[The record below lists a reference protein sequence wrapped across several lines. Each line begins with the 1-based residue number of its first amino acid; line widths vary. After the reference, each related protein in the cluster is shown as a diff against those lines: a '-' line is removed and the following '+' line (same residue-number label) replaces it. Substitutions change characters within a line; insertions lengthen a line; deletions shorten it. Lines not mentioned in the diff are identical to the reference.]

1 MVEVATDRVVDWLN
15 ETLEPNRFTDYCPNG
30 LQVQGKGSIRRVVTG
45 VTASLA
51 LIDAAINA
59 QADALLVH
67 HGWFWRGE
75 DPTIKGQKHQ
85 RLAKLMAHDINLL
98 AYHLPLDAHP
108 TLGNNAQLAWH
119 LNMVVERDDSNH
131 PVTAGSNGLIWFG
144 RPQSE
149 CTLNQFTKH
158 IASQLQR
165 EPIVIGRPEQPCRR
179 VAWCTGAAQGM
190 FEQAVQAGADV
201 YITGEISEPSAHL
214 AREYDVSFISAGH
227 HATERYGVAALGT
240 ALQEA
245 FGVDVEFIDIDN
257 PA

>member
-51 LIDAAINA
+51 LIDAAIDA

-85 RLAKLMAHDINLL
+85 RLAKLLAHDINLL

-108 TLGNNAQLAWH
+108 ILGNNAQLAWH
-119 LNMVVERDDSNH
+119 LNMVVERDDSNQ
-131 PVTAGSNGLIWFG
+131 PVTAGPNGLIWFG

-158 IASQLQR
+158 IANQLQR
-165 EPIVIGRPEQPCRR
+165 EPIVIGRPDQPCLR

-190 FEQAVQAGADV
+190 FEQAIQAGADV
-201 YITGEISEPSAHL
+201 FITGEISEPSAHL
-214 AREYDVSFISAGH
+214 AREYGVSFISAGH
-227 HATERYGVAALGT
+227 HATERYGVAALGI

-245 FGVDVEFIDIDN
+245 FGLDVEFIDIDN